1 MSELKSYI
9 ISEFPIAF
17 TIPFCRELLDNILDE
32 SEKIECI
39 ADRCEWLSKIIPEI
53 RLNEVRDILLR

>member
-1 MSELKSYI
+1 MSELWNYI
-9 ISEFPIAF
+9 ISEFPTAF
-17 TIPFCRELLDNILDE
+17 TTPFSRELLDNILEE